1 MRGARSP
8 FRPRPSR
15 WRGPVELLSFTLY
28 FLCAVLLVLSRIGHG
43 LLVNVRDDFVDLSAP
58 LLEAVSMPA
67 ILSRHALERARS
79 YAGAFAEI
87 DRLKAENEELKQWEW
102 RAKSLENKVEHLRL
116 LLNAVD
122 EPALHYVTGS
132 VIADARGPFLRSALI
147 NLGRDNGVR
156 IGYAVINGDGLV
168 GRTVDAGASVA
179 RVLLLND
186 LNSRIP
192 VLVGPAGVRALASG
206 DNSAELRL
214 DFLPDGAKLYPGDEV
229 YTSGSDG
236 VLPRGLYVG
245 VVSGSLGAYRVRPH
259 AELSSLDV
267 VSVLFFDT
275 PTLTTTDPP
284 VLPDPRALSAAP
296 EATPAVAAA
305 PSPTAA
311 RTPTVAS
318 PPSATEQTPAVASPL
333 PPAPEQIPA
342 VAAAPPPG
350 PERTPTVASSPPPIV
365 SNEVAPIETV
375 KQTVGGSEGTASVEA
390 QTQQ

>member
-15 WRGPVELLSFTLY
+15 WRGPVELLSFILY

-43 LLVNVRDDFVDLSAP
+43 LLVNARDDFVDLSAP
-58 LLEAVSMPA
+58 LLEAASMPV
-67 ILSRHALERARS
+67 ILGRHALQRANS
-79 YAGAFAEI
+79 YADAFAEI

-102 RAKSLENKVEHLRL
+102 RAKSLEQKVEHLRL

-192 VLVGPAGVRALASG
+192 MLVGPAGVRALASG

-214 DFLPDGAKLYPGDEV
+214 DFLPDGAQVYPGDEV

-236 VLPRGLYVG
+236 VFPRGLHVG
-245 VVSGSLGAYRVRPH
+245 VVTGSPGAFKVRPH

-267 VSVLFFDT
+267 VSVLYFDT
-275 PTLTTTDPP
+275 PTLVTTDPP
-284 VLPDPRALSAAP
+284 SIADPRALSASP
-296 EATPAVAAA
+296 DEA
-305 PSPTAA
+305 
-311 RTPTVAS
+311 
-318 PPSATEQTPAVASPL
+318 PPSS
-333 PPAPEQIPA
+333 APQ
-342 VAAAPPPG
+342 
-350 PERTPTVASSPPPIV
+350 PTV
-365 SNEVAPIETV
+365 SNEPAPVEATV
-375 KQTVGGSEGTASVEA
+375 KQTIGSAEVAPPVEA
-390 QTQQ
+390 VKQTIGGLEAAPPGDAAMKQTIGAAEAAPPVETAVKQTIGPAESSPPVEVPTQQ

>member
-1 MRGARSP
+1 MRAARSP
-8 FRPRPSR
+8 FRPRPNR

-43 LLVNVRDDFVDLSAP
+43 LLVDARDEFVDLSGP
-58 LLEAVSMPA
+58 LLEAASMPA
-67 ILSRHALERARS
+67 VLGRHALERARS
-79 YAGAFAEI
+79 YAGAFEEI
-87 DRLKAENEELKQWEW
+87 DRLKAENEQLKQWEW
-102 RAKSLENKVEHLRL
+102 RAKSLEQKVDHLRL

-156 IGYAVINGDGLV
+156 IGYAVINGDGLI
-168 GRTVDAGASVA
+168 GRTVDAGASVS

-214 DFLPDGAKLYPGDEV
+214 DFLHDGTQLYPGDEV

-236 VLPRGLYVG
+236 VLPRGLHVG
-245 VVSGSLGAYRVRPH
+245 VVTGSPGAYRVRPH
-259 AELSSLDV
+259 AELGSLDV

-275 PTLTTTDPP
+275 PALVTTDPP
-284 VLPDPRALSAAP
+284 SIADPRALSAK
-296 EATPAVAAA
+296 
-305 PSPTAA
+305 
-311 RTPTVAS
+311 
-318 PPSATEQTPAVASPL
+318 
-333 PPAPEQIPA
+333 
-342 VAAAPPPG
+342 
-350 PERTPTVASSPPPIV
+350 
-365 SNEVAPIETV
+365 ETV
-375 KQTVGGSEGTASVEA
+375 NAAETTAKQTVGTAEVAPPIEATIKQTVRAAEGTQPLETAVKQTIGTVEAAPPVETAVKQTIDTVEGTPPTAEA